1 MRFRPRRLLSWT
13 AYALFLALLAEAGAR
28 FLLMD
33 EARLM
38 RIGSPVS
45 EASWRLRFVLRYART
60 GPAANPLEVPHRT
73 RGWALVPGLRQVPA
87 FAGRTVSSNAQ
98 GLRGVREH
106 AVPKPAGTLRI
117 LAFGDSFT
125 FGEDVS
131 DAETYCH
138 RLGGLLPGVEVLNF
152 GVRGYGHDQMLVRLR
167 EEAARY
173 QPDVVLLGYVTD
185 DAIRNL
191 SGFRD
196 FAKPRFELAGGR
208 LVLRGTP
215 VPTPEEV
222 IAAERWRP
230 KVLDLVSMARQN
242 AAWRSGRR
250 QAEATTL
257 TFAILREFFRE
268 VRRLGSRPLVV
279 DLPVWDE
286 LRVAGPAPLPREHG
300 LEVFCRAEG
309 LPYLRL
315 RPLFLAHQRAGG
327 RLETRA
333 HWGPVE
339 HGMAAQAIADFVR
352 ERHLL
357 APAEGGI
364 EYRPE

>member
-1 MRFRPRRLLSWT
+1 MRFRARRLLSWT
-13 AYALFLALLAEAGAR
+13 AYVLFLALLAEGAAR
-28 FLLMD
+28 FVLLD
-33 EARLM
+33 ETRLM

-60 GPAANPLEVPHRT
+60 GPGANPLEAPHRT
-73 RGWALVPGLRQVPA
+73 RGWALLPGLRQVPA
-87 FAGRTVSSNAQ
+87 FGDRTVSSNSR
-98 GLRGVREH
+98 GLRGLREH
-106 AVPKPAGTLRI
+106 AVPKPAGTRRI

-131 DAETYCH
+131 DADTFCH
-138 RLGGLLPGVEVLNF
+138 RLGGLLPGVDVLNL
-152 GVRGYGHDQMLVRLR
+152 GVRGYGHDQMLLYLR
-167 EEAARY
+167 EAAARY

-196 FAKPRFELAGGR
+196 FAKPRFELDGER

-215 VPTPEEV
+215 VPTPDEV
-222 IAAERWRP
+222 LAAERWRP
-230 KVLDLVSMARQN
+230 KLLDLAAMARQN

-250 QAEATTL
+250 QAEATAL
-257 TFAILREFFRE
+257 TFAILRDFFRE
-268 VRRLGSRPLVV
+268 ARGLGARPLVV

-286 LRVAGPAPLPREHG
+286 LRVEDAAPLPREHG
-300 LEVFCRAEG
+300 LEVFCRSEG

-315 RPLFLAHQRAGG
+315 RPLFLAHRRAGG

-333 HWGPVE
+333 HWGAVE
-339 HGMAAQAIADFVR
+339 HGLAAQAIADFVR
-352 ERHLL
+352 ERKLL
-357 APAEGGI
+357 EPADGGI
-364 EYRPE
+364 